1 MVLQKVF
8 SNWTSSE
15 GLQYVIVQCPL
26 KEGDIHKGVMTPY
39 APEAING
46 TLYKNG
52 PQLVSAVRVS
62 LEHTRTGTTVSA
74 GANGVGRGLEP
85 LRQLHPRVQVGR
97 GVVSHARSGQVC
109 ATVGRPRTAQ

>member
-1 MVLQKVF
+1 MRTQRRDDDVHTGSDQRDGKV
-8 SNWTSSE
+8 
-15 GLQYVIVQCPL
+15 YVS
-26 KEGDIHKGVMTPY
+26 
-39 APEAING
+39 

-74 GANGVGRGLEP
+74 DPNGVRRGLEP
-85 LRQLHPRVQVGR
+85 LRQLHPRVQAGR
-97 GVVSHARSGQVC
+97 GVVSHARSGQLC